1 MIWFYLYV
9 CAAAAAKSLQS
20 CPTLYHPIDA
30 AHQALPSLGFSGQE
44 HCSGLPFPSPMHES
58 EKWKWSRSIR
68 VCYFLSRVPFFVTP
82 WTVASQ
88 APLSMEVPRQE
99 PSSGL
104 AIFFSRG
111 SSWHTDWNL
120 PALQADSSPSEPPT
134 DSKSSIHDFQSL

>member
-30 AHQALPSLGFSGQE
+30 AHQALPSLGFSRQE

-68 VCYFLSRVPFFVTP
+68 VSGRSPGEENGQPTGGFLPGDFHGQRSLAGYSPKGQKDLYMTEHLCIHTQTHTHKTINWISRVLVNAFCICNHFY
-82 WTVASQ
+82 W
-88 APLSMEVPRQE
+88 
-99 PSSGL
+99 
-104 AIFFSRG
+104 F
-111 SSWHTDWNL
+111 
-120 PALQADSSPSEPPT
+120 
-134 DSKSSIHDFQSL
+134 